1 VRVETHRDTMSSVP
15 NPDMEVR
22 SGGRVHNAF
31 QLPFH

>member
-1 VRVETHRDTMSSVP
+1 MSSVP

-22 SGGRVHNAF
+22 SGVRVHNAF